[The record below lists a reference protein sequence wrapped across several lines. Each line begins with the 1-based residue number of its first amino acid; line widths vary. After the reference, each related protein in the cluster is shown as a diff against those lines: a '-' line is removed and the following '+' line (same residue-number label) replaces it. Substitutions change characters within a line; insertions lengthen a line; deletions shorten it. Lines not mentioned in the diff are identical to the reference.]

1 MTSEEDQFGLGT
13 VLREGAFG
21 KVFEFSDKK
30 DGKKKHLHR
39 RNVLHRDIKTQGV
52 FLTDKE
58 MTANLGISGITIVLE
73 SPIQKVLSF
82 RGSRYFMNPQL
93 SARKPYHSKL
103 SSLPEGYS
111 PELNETIERLTCR
124 HTDRWPLALELL
136 QNVLFKRHSGS
147 KVQRLI
153 PNRKTPQK
161 KLSTYK
167 DFDKIISDTT
177 LRINASKALLA
188 PKYDSYLSSG
198 SAVSNTETYE
208 ASTLDIEPSKASD
221 TEDPNQNYFEKP
233 KTAEKDRYTFQLPLY
248 YTYKIMLS
256 LFGYFTRILMV
267 KYYGHG
273 FFETWF
279 KQTRNFVSLKEKHA

>member
-1 MTSEEDQFGLGT
+1 M
-13 VLREGAFG
+13 
-21 KVFEFSDKK
+21 
-30 DGKKKHLHR
+30 
-39 RNVLHRDIKTQGV
+39 
-52 FLTDKE
+52 
-58 MTANLGISGITIVLE
+58 
-73 SPIQKVLSF
+73 
-82 RGSRYFMNPQL
+82 
-93 SARKPYHSKL
+93 
-103 SSLPEGYS
+103 
-111 PELNETIERLTCR
+111 
-124 HTDRWPLALELL
+124 
-136 QNVLFKRHSGS
+136 
-147 KVQRLI
+147 
-153 PNRKTPQK
+153 
-161 KLSTYK
+161 
-167 DFDKIISDTT
+167 
-177 LRINASKALLA
+177 RINASTALLA

-221 TEDPNQNYFEKP
+221 TEDPNKNYFEKP

>member
-1 MTSEEDQFGLGT
+1 M
-13 VLREGAFG
+13 
-21 KVFEFSDKK
+21 
-30 DGKKKHLHR
+30 
-39 RNVLHRDIKTQGV
+39 
-52 FLTDKE
+52 
-58 MTANLGISGITIVLE
+58 
-73 SPIQKVLSF
+73 
-82 RGSRYFMNPQL
+82 
-93 SARKPYHSKL
+93 
-103 SSLPEGYS
+103 
-111 PELNETIERLTCR
+111 
-124 HTDRWPLALELL
+124 
-136 QNVLFKRHSGS
+136 
-147 KVQRLI
+147 
-153 PNRKTPQK
+153 
-161 KLSTYK
+161 
-167 DFDKIISDTT
+167 
-177 LRINASKALLA
+177 RINASKALLA

-208 ASTLDIEPSKASD
+208 ASTLDIEPSKASN